1 MKNGL
6 AALKRDPELIAVQD
20 GVRPLGSQELI
31 RRTVAAAAEHG
42 TAIPVIEPVD
52 SFRET
57 DGAASQIIDRRCL
70 RIVQTPQVFRAELL
84 RRAYETEY
92 RPEFT
97 DDASVVELSGETVFL
112 CEGERANLKITTP
125 EDTVIA
131 EALLADREETH
142 ETDGENI

>member
-1 MKNGL
+1 MGWHNLQDRKYSEL
-6 AALKRDPELIAVQD
+6 RPAKRVRRAVD
-20 GVRPLGSQELI
+20 KL
-31 RRTVAAAAEHG
+31 
-42 TAIPVIEPVD
+42 
-52 SFRET
+52 
-57 DGAASQIIDRRCL
+57 
-70 RIVQTPQVFRAELL
+70 LL

-97 DDASVVELSGETVFL
+97 DDASVVELSGEAVFL